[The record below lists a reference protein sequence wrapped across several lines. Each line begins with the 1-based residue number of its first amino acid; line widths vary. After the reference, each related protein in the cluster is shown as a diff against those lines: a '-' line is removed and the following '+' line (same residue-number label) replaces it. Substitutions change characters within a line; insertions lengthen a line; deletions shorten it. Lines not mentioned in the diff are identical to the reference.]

1 MFAGCAINGGFDG
14 GAEAVEQQ
22 KVAIV
27 EIVGEAHQAKAA
39 KPETGLQAHRQTRGA
54 TEIATLNAPG
64 TAVIVSTA
72 IAISEH
78 FTFPNDIA
86 VSVTMS
92 RAGFILRAG
101 SALAHKSTYRSERN
115 LTVTALESSDGSIPV
130 EAKAEARDAQAPPS
144 MGVGYA

>member
-1 MFAGCAINGGFDG
+1 MFAGCAINGGFD

-86 VSVTMS
+86 VSVAVARGVHLYARVQLLHTN
-92 RAGFILRAG
+92 RRIAV
-101 SALAHKSTYRSERN
+101 SE
-115 LTVTALESSDGSIPV
+115 T
-130 EAKAEARDAQAPPS
+130 
-144 MGVGYA
+144 